1 MYCSI
6 HSSKAV
12 GVSNSNG
19 SIVTGYEKTKTTKAI
34 TIPAPTPIPIFNVLF
49 RIVLPKKPS
58 LKVILKI
65 S

>member
-1 MYCSI
+1 MCCSI
-6 HSSKAV
+6 HAPKVA
-12 GVSNSNG
+12 GVSSSNG
-19 SIVTGYEKTKTTKAI
+19 SIVTGSEKTKIIKAI

-58 LKVILKI
+58 LKLILN